1 MRPVSRQVAFSNG
14 LLNWLDIKHYFERL
28 SKIDSRYSM
37 DYTPE
42 PHRRFDYDA
51 GHYVNEIRQCFR
63 VYFTPAISPEY
74 TGDPVP
80 MFKCLKYEADN
91 RYWFNRINTEMLRK
105 AKLWVDSTYTRG
117 DMGNSLTDALYYKI
131 HPEKV
136 KIKYRDGRLTRGFWS
151 HLDRRMKGMSANNWV
166 TKYMFLQAIR
176 WIKNNVSR
184 DNEEVLRYFHS
195 MVSAR
200 FGFGYCWLTNKWSYG
215 NVFQNE
221 MVSGVRRQIL
231 NRIRLEDY
239 GYIRSNYQYH
249 TPDEVIIE
257 GECYKRSE
265 VHYEEC
271 VSCGTDTLV
280 GNLYHGECYSCLP
293 DDYKIQGYGAKAE
306 DQLEFKARRVKL
318 QRGSDITQYF
328 GIELEYEVPN
338 KQRKAQMYVMEKL
351 LDHAI
356 MKYDGSI
363 RNGFEIVTCP
373 ATFDIHKERMGS
385 FLDNLPP
392 EFDRSSSTGMHVHIS
407 RRSLTKLGI
416 GKMTEF
422 LNRLDNQT
430 FVRKIAG
437 RNSNNYQKANSD
449 YTIKRS
455 LSTHFDRYN
464 NINLQNSQTI
474 ELRIFSTPL
483 TKEDF
488 NVKLEFCK
496 ALADYCQP
504 SQQETSL
511 KESTSVKAFMSWLTK
526 MRYDY
531 KNLFNFIN
539 KEIPSCV

>member
-14 LLNWLDIKHYFERL
+14 LLDWLDIKHYFERL
-28 SKIDSRYSM
+28 SKIDNRYSI
-37 DYTPE
+37 DYTSE
-42 PHRRFDYDA
+42 PHRRFDYNL
-51 GHYVNEIRQCFR
+51 GNYVNEVRQCFR
-63 VYFTPAISPEY
+63 VYFTPSLEY
-74 TGDPVP
+74 TAEPVA
-80 MFKCLKYEADN
+80 MFKCIKYDADN
-91 RYWFNRINTEMLRK
+91 RYWFNRINTDMLRK
-105 AKLWVDSTYTRG
+105 TGLWVESTYTRG

-136 KIKYRDGRLTRGFWS
+136 KIKYNDGRLTRGFWS

-176 WIKNNVSR
+176 WIKNNATR
-184 DNEEVLRYFHS
+184 DNEQVFRYFQS
-195 MVSAR
+195 MVSTR
-200 FGFGYCWLTNKWSYG
+200 HGYGYCWLTNRWAYG

-221 MVSGVRRQIL
+221 IVSGVRRQIL
-231 NRIRLEDY
+231 ARIRLEDY
-239 GYIRSNYQYH
+239 GYIRNSYQYH
-249 TPDEVIIE
+249 TPDEVIID

-271 VSCGTDTLV
+271 ESCGHETLA

-293 DDYKIQGYGAKAE
+293 DDYKVQSYSARAE
-306 DQLEFKARRVKL
+306 EQLEFKARRVKL
-318 QRGSDITQYF
+318 QKGSDITQYF
-328 GIELEYEVPN
+328 GIELEYEVPT
-338 KQRKAQMYVMEKL
+338 KQRKAQMYVIDKL

-363 RNGFEIVTCP
+363 SNGFEIVTCP

-392 EFDRSSSTGMHVHIS
+392 EFSGSSRTGMHVHIS

-437 RNSNNYQKANSD
+437 RKSNNYQKANSE
-449 YTIKRS
+449 YTITRS
-455 LSTHFDRYN
+455 IGRYFDRYN
-464 NINLQNSQTI
+464 NINLQNPNTI

-488 NVKLEFCK
+488 NIKLEFCK